1 MMHLASLML
10 TQHNWRIDEEG
21 KPGSDK
27 LIITNLARLS
37 LNEAIKAKHLAKFT
51 LIQINIARFELSF
64 SN

>member
-10 TQHNWRIDEEG
+10 THHNWRIDEEG

-51 LIQINIARFELSF
+51 LI
-64 SN
+64 